1 MDGNE
6 WGDTVFARDRTYSSS
21 DVPIHRFRFVA
32 PGYFKTLGTPFIAG
46 RDVTWSDIYHKVPV
60 AIVSEKLAREY
71 WHNPSDALGKQVR
84 ANPKDDWREVVG
96 VVAPT
101 FTVMSPPGTTPDT
114 TRVRVGTPS
123 PGGAV

>member
-1 MDGNE
+1 MGRHRLRKGSHLLIQRCSYPSVQVRCTWLLQDS
-6 WGDTVFARDRTYSSS
+6 RDA
-21 DVPIHRFRFVA
+21 VHRWPRSH
-32 PGYFKTLGTPFIAG
+32 L
-46 RDVTWSDIYHKVPV
+46 IYHKVPV